1 MYTVEKPLAEIET
14 DTSVIRNDHLKRSKK
29 KYIQLPIKMGK
40 IDAKSYN

>member
-29 KYIQLPIKMGK
+29 KIHPTANKNGQNRCEKL
-40 IDAKSYN
+40 